1 MSIIAVGAM
10 AAIAYM
16 GLLHGL
22 YRAAQALVIC
32 ALSGA
37 IAFGLLGP
45 VSGLIASSSP
55 RTTWYYA
62 ADPFCLWALFCLAF
76 LLLRTLAAKLLPN
89 EPDFPPLLNQAGG
102 FLFGAGTG
110 YLVAGFCVLL
120 TQMLPTS
127 PELLGYEAFKFDR
140 GKDGAPDT
148 LAPSR
153 PLWLSWDRGALAFF
167 GYLTSHPLG
176 SDQASFYHRFGD
188 VYPPADLRG
197 EGYEPAMD
205 ADDILYFYWYRRWEF
220 FGPSS
225 VSPIKEAPRPTAAR
239 EIPGLRIA
247 QGQTETV
254 ADVLV
259 RLTLV
264 EQRIPAIET
273 FPQEKAPA
281 NCEFLLLTVNFKPAG
296 RLPHAIDSTRFFLL
310 ETGGS
315 RFESPMV
322 LGRAKAGQPQPSI
335 IPEYAKPAAMTA
347 RGLRFNIPSAAAE
360 GFYLAS
366 GASFAFT
373 DADQQEQRTFVFVVP
388 KNRSNDRFRL
398 SVHPEPAGAA
408 APRPAPPA
416 APKPATVTPTAP
428 ATPPAKPPPS

>member
-1 MSIIAVGAM
+1 MNIIAVGAM
-10 AAIAYM
+10 VAIAYM
-16 GLLHGL
+16 GLLHGI
-22 YRAAQALVIC
+22 YRAAQALVTC
-32 ALSGA
+32 ALAGA

-45 VSGLIASSSP
+45 VSGLVASSSS
-55 RTTWYYA
+55 RDTWYYA

-76 LLLRTLAAKLLPN
+76 FLLRTLAAKLLPN

-102 FLFGAGTG
+102 LLFGAGTG

-140 GKDGAPDT
+140 GKDGSPDT
-148 LAPSR
+148 LAPSP
-153 PLWLSWDRGALAFF
+153 PLWLSWDRGAISFF

-176 SDQASFYHRFGD
+176 SDHASFYHRFGD
-188 VYPPADLRG
+188 MYPPADLRG
-197 EGYEPAMD
+197 EDYKEALD
-205 ADDILYFYWYRRWEF
+205 ADDVLYFYWYRRWEF

-225 VSPIKEAPRPTAAR
+225 EGPIKEAPRTTASR
-239 EIPGLRIA
+239 ETPGLRIVP
-247 QGQTETV
+247 GQTETV
-254 ADVLV
+254 ADALV
-259 RLTLV
+259 RLTYV
-264 EQRIPAIET
+264 ERIPAIET

-281 NCEFLLLTVNFKPAG
+281 NYEFLLLTVNFKPAG
-296 RLPHAIDSTRFFLL
+296 RLPHTIDSTRFFLL
-310 ETGGS
+310 ETGGA

-335 IPEYAKPAAMTA
+335 IPEQAKPAAMTA
-347 RGLRFNIPSAAAE
+347 RGLRFNIPSGATE

-388 KNRSNDRFRL
+388 KQRSNDRFRL
-398 SVHPEPAGAA
+398 SLLPEPAGAA

-416 APKPATVTPTAP
+416 APKPAMVTPTAP
-428 ATPPAKPPPS
+428 ATPPAKPPAS